1 MLFYY
6 YFFVCFACWFG
17 TENPGCLV
25 VSDMIIW
32 FDSVLGSVAI
42 FLWLV
47 GGSLSYFKILL
58 MLTRA
63 YIFRCWIYHAST
75 HLCIVLMHVY
85 LLSGLVK
92 AD

>member
-1 MLFYY
+1 MLFFF
-6 YFFVCFACWFG
+6 FFVCFACWFG
-17 TENPGCLV
+17 TENPGCSV
-25 VSDMIIW
+25 VSDMIW

-42 FLWLV
+42 FLWLG
-47 GGSLSYFKILL
+47 GGSLSYFKLVL
-58 MLTRA
+58 MLTIA